1 LLNFKDSVVTS
12 DKADVLEVKDISEV
26 VLEAMGE
33 E

>member
-1 LLNFKDSVVTS
+1 VVTS

-26 VLEAMGE
+26 VLAAMGE